1 MMSRIGKHPITVPE
15 GVRVTILSDR
25 IEFEGQ
31 KGKLSSPLF
40 PDVQARLEGA
50 ALTLARTEENQTA
63 RARHGL
69 CRSLAN
75 NALIGETDGY
85 SKQMEIFGV
94 GYRAKIDKGRLELSL
109 GYSKPV
115 VFEIPE
121 GIEIVAEKPTILTVR
136 GIDKQKVG
144 QVANT
149 IKRFRVPD
157 PYKQKGV
164 RYAGERLIKKE
175 RKAGVTGA

>member
-1 MMSRIGKHPITVPE
+1 MSRIGKHPITVPE
-15 GVRVTILSDR
+15 GVQVKILSDK
-25 IEFEGQ
+25 IEFEGK
-31 KGKLSSPLF
+31 KGKLSSPLY
-40 PDVQARLEGA
+40 PGIDARFEDGV
-50 ALTLARTEENQTA
+50 LTLTRTEDTASA
-63 RARHGL
+63 RASHGL

-75 NALIGETDGY
+75 NAVLGITVGF

-94 GYRAKIDKGRLELSL
+94 GYRAKIEKGRLELSL

-144 QVANT
+144 QVADK

-175 RKAGVTGA
+175 RKAGVAGV